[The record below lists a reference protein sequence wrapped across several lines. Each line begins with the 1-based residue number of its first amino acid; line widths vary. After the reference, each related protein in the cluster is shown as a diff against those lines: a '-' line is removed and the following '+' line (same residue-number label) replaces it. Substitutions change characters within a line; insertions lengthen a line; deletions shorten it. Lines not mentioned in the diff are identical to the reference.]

1 MERRTERNVGR
12 IQAPHDCF
20 HLGSRNLSVFQLTYK
35 KRNDPPKVA
44 FFATSFPG
52 DGKMRGPGNE
62 VAFFADGL
70 PPFLHKLLRLL
81 GGEEAKNK
89 TTELGG

>member
-1 MERRTERNVGR
+1 MERRTERNVRR

-44 FFATSFPG
+44 FFATSFPV

-62 VAFFADGL
+62 VAFFADV
-70 PPFLHKLLRLL
+70 FLHKLLRLL